1 MGVSGYLTGPYNEI
15 TLRPMGPSRAVV
27 VGGLRTL
34 PRSAWRS
41 GVDAAVAVVITQPV
55 LWLTGALGFLLRGG
69 IFVLI
74 AAVIVLPTPIEVR
87 SFLGEGLGSAGFSP
101 ALIQTAVGVGAVALS
116 LVMVGLFVLGW
127 IELSAYERIVA
138 DHELDGQREGR
149 RLVRLNGRAR
159 RRLLIDL
166 FAVQWAAFSFVA
178 LAAVP
183 LVLSAFDVTYRE
195 ILRPT
200 GGEAL
205 YLRVV
210 GNLGQPLFM
219 LTAAVVIVEILA
231 ATASRSLL
239 ARRLLERTVPE
250 QREPRESLGRVLAA
264 GLRTL
269 LTALLGWSVT
279 LALVVPALWALSLVW
294 QQVRTTLL
302 LPTTPDAGTAGLV
315 VAGLLAAAWLA
326 GIVLAGFASA
336 LRSALWSVES
346 LH

>member
-1 MGVSGYLTGPYNEI
+1 
-15 TLRPMGPSRAVV
+15 MGPSRAVV

-34 PRSAWRS
+34 PHSTWRS
-41 GVDAAVAVVITQPV
+41 GVDGAAAVVIAEPV

-101 ALIQTAVGVGAVALS
+101 TLIQTAVTAGAVVLGMA
-116 LVMVGLFVLGW
+116 MFGLFVLGW
-127 IELSAYERIVA
+127 IELTAYERIVG
-138 DHELDGQREGR
+138 DPELDGQREGR
-149 RLVRLNGRAR
+149 RLVRLTGRAR

-178 LAAVP
+178 MASVP

-195 ILRPT
+195 ILRPS

-219 LTAAVVIVEILA
+219 LAAAVVMVEILA

-239 ARRLLERTVPE
+239 ARRLLERTSAE
-250 QREPRESLGRVLAA
+250 ERAPRESLARVLAA
-264 GLRTL
+264 GLRTM
-269 LTALLGWSVT
+269 LTAMLGWSVT

-294 QQVRTTLL
+294 QQVRANLL

-315 VAGLLAAAWLA
+315 VAGLLAAAWLV